1 MTKTLTRLPPRV
13 AAVID
18 ALNWRLALYDKLP
31 WTGDR
36 TVVIFGE
43 AVVVRPRW
51 YNRGGE
57 LLPARRALFQIDV
70 FGPRNDI
77 AEFAA
82 MSKAI

>member
-18 ALNWRLALYDKLP
+18 ALNRRLALYDKLP

-43 AVVVRPRW
+43 AVVVRPR
-51 YNRGGE
+51 
-57 LLPARRALFQIDV
+57 
-70 FGPRNDI
+70 
-77 AEFAA
+77 
-82 MSKAI
+82 

>member
-18 ALNWRLALYDKLP
+18 ALNRRLALYDKLP

-51 YNRGGE
+51 H
-57 LLPARRALFQIDV
+57 PAREWWGVEVVKEQGISNRST
-70 FGPRNDI
+70 GTKPPRFINQ
-77 AEFAA
+77 
-82 MSKAI
+82 